1 MAVNLYSFATK
12 ELAQD
17 ATLAYILAWAHP
29 DYCESHP
36 LCHGLGTVMLRALLS
51 TVVAEDLIPEVENLD
66 VQTQFKRIDVL
77 ATINITGENGQVLLI
92 EDKVDSNEHSDQ
104 IRRYIERAENLYP
117 GQNIVLVF
125 VKTGN
130 FSIRLLQLLHPEDDF
145 GLFMRSDLLNVLD
158 QFRDLGNTIFDNFRE
173 YLQNRE
179 DVTNSYINV
188 PFYQWDENGCMWMRI
203 EGFYSE
209 LENRMTAAQNLDWRC
224 WGWDYASNPAGGNC
238 WFAFGVINLPGDLRN
253 FQAYLQIED
262 ASRLTLRVTGGERV
276 RAPLMYIVL
285 ERLTYIAEELD
296 GVEIMKAGRFN
307 GGKSAAV
314 AEITFNGEENYLA
327 LTDEGIVDMVTT
339 MERLNSAMELV
350 QNLQI
355 N

>member
-36 LCHGLGTVMLRALLS
+36 LCHELGTVMLRALLS
-51 TVVAEDLIPEVENLD
+51 TVVAEDLIPEVEALD
-66 VQTQFKRIDVL
+66 VKTQFNRIDVL
-77 ATINITGENGQVLLI
+77 ATINIEGENGLVLLI
-92 EDKVDSNEHSDQ
+92 EDKVDSDEHADQ
-104 IRRYIERAENLYP
+104 INRYITEAENLYP
-117 GQNIVLVF
+117 GQEIVPVV

-130 FSIRLLQLLHPEDDF
+130 ISRQLLPPEADW
-145 GLFMRSDLLNVLD
+145 GRFMRGDLLNVLN
-158 QFRDLGNTIFDNFRE
+158 QFRDLSNTIFDNFRE

-209 LENRMTAAQNLDWRC
+209 LENRMTAAQDLDWDW
-224 WGWDYASNPAGGNC
+224 WGWDYAYNPAGGIL
-238 WFAFGVINLPGDLRN
+238 WFAFGEINLPGNLQN

-262 ASRLTLRVTGGERV
+262 ARRLTLRVTGEERV
-276 RAPLMYIVL
+276 TAPLMYEVL
-285 ERLTYIAEELD
+285 ERLARIAEEVD
-296 GVEIMKAGRFN
+296 GVEISKAGRFS
-307 GGKSAAV
+307 GGNSAAV
-314 AEITFNGEENYLA
+314 AEITFNGEEIYLA
-327 LTDEGIVDMVTT
+327 LTAEGIVDMDAT

-350 QNLQI
+350 QNLQM